1 MRLATYR
8 VPAAGGAEEAEM
20 SVSRAGGTTPANI
33 ERWRGQFDG
42 ANQTGPTEKTVAGL
56 KVTIVEIT
64 GTFTGGGMMGGP
76 TTQHPGWALLGA
88 IVETSGF
95 PYFFKLTGPEA
106 GVLGARQG
114 FDELID
120 SVTPQP

>member
-1 MRLATYR
+1 
-8 VPAAGGAEEAEM
+8 M

-88 IVETSGF
+88 IVETGAF
-95 PYFFKLTGPEA
+95 PYFFKLTGPQA
-106 GVLGARQG
+106 SVLGARQG